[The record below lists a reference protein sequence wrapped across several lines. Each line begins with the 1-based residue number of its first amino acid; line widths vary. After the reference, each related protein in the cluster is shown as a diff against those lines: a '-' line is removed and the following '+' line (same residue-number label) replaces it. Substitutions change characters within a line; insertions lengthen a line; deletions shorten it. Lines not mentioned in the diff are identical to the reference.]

1 MNRPPLQTR
10 NNASFFLLLFA
21 LIYLPGLSFLPL
33 STPEAVAALGK
44 VDSGTV
50 SALHHPFLSGQNL
63 VVYPLYNIL
72 VEFFKFFLGT
82 NEWAAR
88 MPSIISVLGLCGLSA
103 WLGRRHGGQ
112 DGAVA
117 AAVACA
123 CSVAAVS
130 AGRQA
135 SGHALTALI
144 LNAAWFSWYTLGR
157 DSRKWGVAW
166 IVALGIVLVA
176 SFHTGVKAFLIF
188 YFPLFF
194 LRRPIKVW
202 RRIVMVRHLILLAI
216 AFAIY
221 LVFQSEMNGTP
232 ITIEALG
239 RWFEAEKGA
248 IQLSEIFAYPVRWLL
263 FLLPAALLFWPGFCA
278 AFRTLERDR
287 QCASFMRTIVATL
300 SLSMWIVPNTSARDL
315 VILMPPLAVLAGM
328 HYEYLV
334 RRHAHIIDRWLH
346 RLLIAAFV
354 ATCAGL
360 FLCLLTICRVIDLQ
374 AISTTNQIVAAIMIL
389 VAALVS
395 ALSLRSPDPQ
405 PIWLRLAILMIV
417 FQSLTTSM
425 TFPLRDAFDS
435 EARDRGLAMRNELP
449 DNARVYRLTS
459 LPLLPETFYL
469 DHPVIEIDTPQELP
483 EHQETVYVMAGYD
496 PPLTETRV
504 WHTLGAAY
512 STDSQYAPRSEWFVN
527 RSTLF
532 RLIRRV
538 EAPPTPPSASHV
550 VRLYRGT
557 IPKEKSVKLEPGM
570 LDHVE

>member
-1 MNRPPLQTR
+1 MNRAPLHTR
-10 NNASFFLLLFA
+10 NNASLFLLLFA

-33 STPEAVAALGK
+33 STPEAVAALGR

-50 SALHHPFLSGQNL
+50 AALRHPFLSGETL
-63 VVYPLYNIL
+63 VVYPFYNIL
-72 VEFFKFFLGT
+72 VEFFKFFLGA

-88 MPSIISVLGLCGLSA
+88 MPSIISILGLCGLSA
-103 WLGRRHGGQ
+103 WLGRRHGGR
-112 DGAVA
+112 DGAIA

-123 CSVAAVS
+123 CAIASVS

-135 SGHALTALI
+135 SGHALTALF

-166 IVALGIVLVA
+166 AVALGIVLVA

-202 RRIVMVRHLILLAI
+202 RRIVMVRHLAFLATV
-216 AFAIY
+216 FALY
-221 LVFQSEMNGTP
+221 LVFQSSMNGTP

-239 RWFEAEKGA
+239 RWFEAERGA
-248 IQLSEIFAYPVRWLL
+248 IQLGDIFAYPVRWFV
-263 FLLPAALLFWPGFCA
+263 FLLPAVLLFWPGFCA

-287 QCASFMRTIVATL
+287 QCASFMRTIVVTL

-334 RRHAHIIDRWLH
+334 RRHAQVAD
-346 RLLIAAFV
+346 RLLRSLLIIAFV
-354 ATCAGL
+354 AACIGL
-360 FLCLLTICRVIDLQ
+360 LVGLITILRVVDLQ
-374 AISTTNQIVAAIMIL
+374 AISGTNQLFAAIMIV
-389 VAALVS
+389 VAAAVS

-405 PIWLRLAILMIV
+405 PIWLKLAILMIV
-417 FQSLTTSM
+417 FQNLTVGM
-425 TFPLRDAFDS
+425 TFPLREAFDS

-449 DNARVYRLTS
+449 DSTRVYRLSS

-469 DHPVIEIDTPQELP
+469 DHPVIDLASPQNLP
-483 EHQETVYVMAGYD
+483 QDEETVYVLAGYD
-496 PPLTETRV
+496 PPLTESRV
-504 WHTLGAAY
+504 WHALGAAY
-512 STDSQYAPRSEWFVN
+512 PTDSRYVPRNEWFVE

-532 RLIRRV
+532 RLKRQI
-538 EAPPTPPSASHV
+538 ETPTPPSPNLV

-557 IPKEKSVKLEPGM
+557 IPEETTIAVEP
-570 LDHVE
+570 EEIQ